1 MKVDRESSGKMTA
14 SIRGTTPEIER
25 RAKEMR
31 RNLTPAEGM
40 LWEAIKS
47 VYLQEI
53 RFRSPHPVG
62 VWILDFYC
70 PKLKLVI
77 EVDGKSHESQSEYD
91 AIRTATL
98 EYHGYYVLRFKNE
111 EIFKDL
117 QKVLDRI
124 KSITLQL
131 SEK

>member
-1 MKVDRESSGKMTA
+1 MKVDRESSGERTA
-14 SIRGTTPEIER
+14 AIRGTTPEIEK

-40 LWEAIKS
+40 LREAIKGI
-47 VYLQEI
+47 YFQEI
-53 RFRSPHPVG
+53 RFLSQHPVG

-70 PKLKLVI
+70 PKLKLAI
-77 EVDGKSHESQSEYD
+77 EVDGKSHESRSEYD
-91 AIRTATL
+91 EFRTASL
-98 EYHGYYVLRFKNE
+98 ESNGYHFLRFKNE

-117 QKVLDRI
+117 HNVLDRFR
-124 KSITLQL
+124 SITLQL

>member
-1 MKVDRESSGKMTA
+1 MTA

-31 RNLTPAEGM
+31 QSLTPAEEM
-40 LWEAIKS
+40 LWEAIRS
-47 VYLQEI
+47 VTLREI
-53 RFRSPHPVG
+53 RFRAQHPVG

-98 EYHGYYVLRFKNE
+98 ESHGYHVLRFKNE
-111 EIFKDL
+111 EVLNDL
-117 QKVLDRI
+117 QNVLDRI
-124 KSITLQL
+124 RSTTLQL
-131 SEK
+131 CGK

>member
-31 RNLTPAEGM
+31 SNLTPAEGI
-40 LWEAIKS
+40 LWEAIKGI
-47 VYLQEI
+47 YFQEV
-53 RFRSPHPVG
+53 RFRSQHPVG

-70 PKLKLVI
+70 PKIKLVI
-77 EVDGKSHESQSEYD
+77 EVDGKSHESRSEYD

-98 EYHGYYVLRFKNE
+98 ESHGYHVLRFKNE
-111 EIFKDL
+111 EIFEDL
-117 QKVLDRI
+117 QNV
-124 KSITLQL
+124 
-131 SEK
+131 

>member
-1 MKVDRESSGKMTA
+1 MTA

-31 RNLTPAEGM
+31 QSLTPAEEM
-40 LWEAIKS
+40 LWEAIRS
-47 VYLQEI
+47 VYLREI
-53 RFRSPHPVG
+53 RFRAQHAVG

-98 EYHGYYVLRFKNE
+98 ESHGYHVLRFKNE
-111 EIFKDL
+111 EVLNDL
-117 QKVLDRI
+117 QNVLDRI
-124 KSITLQL
+124 RSTTLQL
-131 SEK
+131 YGK